1 MFRKSISFMKNILN
15 RLSIRQKMLI
25 ALIGCMIIP
34 MALLGL
40 FTAVR
45 VTKLSAQNQYEAQI
59 SQLTKSAKE
68 LENLHTMVEQ
78 EAKSLAGES
87 SIQAIA
93 EGDASV
99 MDYRTASER
108 MSAKNLRQS
117 RNTSRRRPESRPRGL
132 IRHQSSHSCQ
142 CTAAP
147 LSHSS

>member
-1 MFRKSISFMKNILN
+1 MKNILN

-78 EAKSLAGES
+78 EATKAQPGRFLWMKS
-87 SIQAIA
+87 QM
-93 EGDASV
+93 DA
-99 MDYRTASER
+99 MEMTAR
-108 MSAKNLRQS
+108 
-117 RNTSRRRPESRPRGL
+117 
-132 IRHQSSHSCQ
+132 
-142 CTAAP
+142 AAMP
-147 LSHSS
+147 